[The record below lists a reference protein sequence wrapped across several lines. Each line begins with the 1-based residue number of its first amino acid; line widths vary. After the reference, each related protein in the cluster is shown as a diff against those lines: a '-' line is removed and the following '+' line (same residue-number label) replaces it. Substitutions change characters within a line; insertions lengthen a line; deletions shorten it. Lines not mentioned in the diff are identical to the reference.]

1 MEGEFLEFVR
11 HRGSLPGN
19 ASHPVGIGD
28 DAAVLQW
35 RGGEDLVVCSD
46 LISDE
51 VDFILAEVDPVR
63 IGRKSVAI
71 NLSDLAAMAC
81 QPKAAILTFLLPRQ
95 TGIELDTLE
104 LAQQLYLG
112 AERIANEFDCPI
124 VGGDT
129 NTWNGK
135 LAISVTLLGSCT
147 TGRPLRRDA
156 AQVGDV
162 ICVSGPLG
170 GSLLGHH
177 FDFSPRVQEALWLNE
192 HYELHAGMD
201 ISDGLA
207 LDLSRICRASQ
218 VGAELFAEQIPVS
231 NAAHELS
238 KTSGKSPLDH
248 SLGDGEDFELLLTL
262 PPAELARFQALQTT
276 GGVPSEMELHPLGN
290 IVAGDTLTL
299 IESNGERRSLDSIGY
314 LH

>member
-1 MEGEFLEFVR
+1 VEGEFLEFVR
-11 HRGSLPGN
+11 QRGTLPGN
-19 ASHPVGIGD
+19 ATHPVGIGD
-28 DAAVLQW
+28 DAAILQW
-35 RGGEDLVVCSD
+35 RGGDDLVVCSD

-51 VDFILAEVDPVR
+51 VDFVLAEVDPMR

-104 LAQQLYLG
+104 LAKRLYLG
-112 AERIANEFDCPI
+112 AEGIANEFDCPI

-129 NTWNGK
+129 NTWDGK

-162 ICVSGPLG
+162 VCVTGPLG

-177 FDFSPRVQEALWLNE
+177 LDFSPRVHEALWLNE
-192 HYELHAGMD
+192 HCELHAGMD

-207 LDLSRICRASQ
+207 LDLSRLCRASQ
-218 VGAELFAEQIPVS
+218 VGAELFAERIPIS
-231 NAAHELS
+231 GAAIELS
-238 KTSGKSPLDH
+238 KTSGKAPLEH
-248 SLGDGEDFELLLTL
+248 ALGDGEDFELLLAL
-262 PPAELARFQALQTT
+262 PSVELARFQALQTA
-276 GGVPSEMELHPLGN
+276 GGVPSGIELYPLGN
-290 IVAGDTLTL
+290 IVPGDTLTL
-299 IESNGERRSLDSIGY
+299 IENDGQRRSLESIGY

>member
-11 HRGSLPGN
+11 QRGLLPGN

-28 DAAVLQW
+28 DAAVLRW
-35 RGGEDLVVCSD
+35 GGGEDFVVCSD
-46 LISDE
+46 LISDD
-51 VDFILAEVDPVR
+51 VDFILAEIEPER

-95 TGIELDTLE
+95 TGIELDALE
-104 LAQQLYLG
+104 LAKQLYLG
-112 AERIANEFDCPI
+112 AERIATEFDCPI

-129 NTWNGK
+129 NTWEGK

-162 ICVSGPLG
+162 ICVTGPLG

-177 FDFSPRVQEALWLNE
+177 FDFTPRVREALWLNE
-192 HYELHAGMD
+192 HCELHAGMD

-207 LDLSRICRASQ
+207 LDLSRLSRASQ
-218 VGAELFAEQIPVS
+218 VGAELFAEQIPIS
-231 NAAHELS
+231 NGAVEMS
-238 KTSGKSPLDH
+238 KTSGKTPLVH
-248 SLGDGEDFELLLTL
+248 ALGDGEDFELLLTL
-262 PPAELARFQALQTT
+262 PQEELAKFQVLQTA
-276 GGVPSEMELHPLGN
+276 GEVPSGIELHVLGK
-290 IVAGDTLTL
+290 IVSGNVLTL
-299 IESNGERRSLDSIGY
+299 IENDGQRRPLDSIGF